1 MHPFA
6 PATRPH
12 ALWFAGTL
20 ALIAVQ
26 GLLRLYDPFDGDQ
39 ALFLV
44 GARALDAG
52 GRLYVEFWDNKQP
65 GIYWFYWLAGRLFG
79 FTQEGVR
86 ACEILWVL
94 ALAAVLMAWLS
105 RALDRPWLAA
115 AAALAACNG
124 YFALARSWDL
134 GQLEILVCLPA
145 ALSAWLLSAG
155 LKVKRSHSRTAAFV
169 AAGVCGGIAAVF
181 KLVLAPIFAAMAIA
195 ATLLAPAPAPRLARL
210 LRGVVA
216 YGLGAQ
222 VPLLAVALVFAG
234 QGALAPLLEVAFV
247 YPLEALAEV
256 PKAPLNRLIMSF
268 AWIAAALA
276 PWLPFSV
283 LGAVLGARRAAAT
296 GERAA
301 PVAILALVWLASGL
315 AVILVQKFSWW
326 VYQMWLVAVPA
337 GVLAALGLE
346 RLCTRLGGPGGAAS
360 APPALPALSAPPALP
375 ALSALPALVVVVAA
389 SATALPMIERIG
401 SLARHATAAGVDVA
415 AYRRGQSATYAHI
428 ADSVALLA
436 ADDRAP
442 IYVFGSPLYYLLS
455 GRAQAIPIHGWA
467 WGSMPERI
475 WRQLP
480 VMLDAARPG
489 RIFLAFESETLLRS
503 QHPLL
508 AALLDRDYRRERTD
522 ALGGWLVRIPEPAGR

>member
-26 GLLRLYDPFDGDQ
+26 GLLRLYDPFEGDQ

-44 GARALDAG
+44 GAQALDAG

-86 ACEILWVL
+86 AFEIVWVL
-94 ALAAVLMAWLS
+94 ALAAVLMAWLG
-105 RALDRPWLAA
+105 RWLERPWPAA
-115 AAALAACNG
+115 VAALATCNG
-124 YFALARSWDL
+124 YLALAPLWDL
-134 GQLEILVCLPA
+134 GQLEMLVGLPA
-145 ALSAWLLSAG
+145 ALSAWLLSVG
-155 LKVKRSHSRTAAFV
+155 LQAERSHRRWAAFV
-169 AAGVCGGIAAVF
+169 MAGVCGGIGAVF

-195 ATLLAPAPAPRLARL
+195 AALLARAPAPRLARL
-210 LRGVVA
+210 LQGVTA
-216 YGLGAQ
+216 YGLGAL
-222 VPLLAVALVFAG
+222 VPLVAVVLVFAD
-234 QGALAPLLEVAFV
+234 QGALAPLLEATFV

-256 PKAPLNRLIMSF
+256 PAAPVDRLIQSF
-268 AWIAAALA
+268 AWIVAALA
-276 PWLPFSV
+276 PWLP
-283 LGAVLGARRAAAT
+283 LAVLGARRAWPA
-296 GERAA
+296 GKRAA

-315 AVILVQKFSWW
+315 AVIVVQKFSWW
-326 VYQMWLVAVPA
+326 VYQLWLVAVPA
-337 GVLAALGLE
+337 GVLAAIGLDS
-346 RLCTRLGGPGGAAS
+346 LCTRLGGPGGGA
-360 APPALPALSAPPALP
+360 
-375 ALSALPALVVVVAA
+375 SALPGLPGLIVVVAA
-389 SATALPMIERIG
+389 CASALPMVERIG
-401 SLARHATAAGVDVA
+401 SLAKHTTAAGFDVA
-415 AYRRGQSATYAHI
+415 AYRRGQSATYAAI
-428 ADSVALLA
+428 ADSVALLP

-489 RIFLAFESETLLRS
+489 RIFLAFEIETLLRS
-503 QHPLL
+503 EHPHL

>member
-12 ALWFAGTL
+12 ALWFALWFVGTL

-44 GARALDAG
+44 GAQAIDAG

-86 ACEILWVL
+86 AFEILWVL

-115 AAALAACNG
+115 AAALAAGNG

-169 AAGVCGGIAAVF
+169 AAGVCGGVATVF
-181 KLVLAPIFAAMAIA
+181 KLVLAPIFVALALTAAVLSQRAIA
-195 ATLLAPAPAPRLARL
+195 GASVSFARL
-210 LRGVVA
+210 GGVIVA
-216 YGLGAQ
+216 YGAGALL
-222 VPLLAVALVFAG
+222 PLAATALVFARSG
-234 QGALAPLLEVAFV
+234 EWKPFLDVTFL
-247 YPLEALAEV
+247 YPLEALDELAL
-256 PKAPLNRLIMSF
+256 APVARLVESV
-268 AWIAAALA
+268 AWIAAAQA
-276 PWLPFSV
+276 PWLPF
-283 LGAVLGARRAAAT
+283 AVLGARRAWAAD
-296 GERAA
+296 GGAA
-301 PVAILALVWLASGL
+301 PVAILALVWLATAFG
-315 AVILVQKFSWW
+315 VVLVQKFSWW
-326 VYQMWLVAVPA
+326 GYHMWLLAVPTA
-337 GVLAALGLE
+337 ALAAI
-346 RLCTRLGGPGGAAS
+346 GADAFCGDAVGNGVALRRS
-360 APPALPALSAPPALP
+360 TLPALL
-375 ALSALPALVVVVAA
+375 LLV
-389 SATALPMIERIG
+389 
-401 SLARHATAAGVDVA
+401 ATAAAAAPTVERIRRLYYDLTPVGTLDVA

-503 QHPLL
+503 RHPLL